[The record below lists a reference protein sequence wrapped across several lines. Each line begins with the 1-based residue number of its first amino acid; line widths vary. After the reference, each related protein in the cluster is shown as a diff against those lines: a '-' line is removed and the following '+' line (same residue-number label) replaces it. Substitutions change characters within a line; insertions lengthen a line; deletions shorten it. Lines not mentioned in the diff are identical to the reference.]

1 MTKLEK
7 IRDIIAKAPFAVCT
21 TINGDSDPESRALLN
36 LANKKQYPRLSSLA
50 KKTFDGQRLFFTTN
64 TSSSKVAQIRS
75 HKRVSLYFCLPKEF
89 RGVWI
94 SGDMEFITNPEV
106 KKQFWTEGWEM
117 YYPKG
122 WSDEDYTLLALKM
135 KKGRAYESFSVL
147 EFTEDELSGKTGTGE
162 KK

>member
-7 IRDIIAKAPFAVCT
+7 IMDVIAKAPFAVCT
-21 TINGDSDPESRALLN
+21 TINGDGDPESRALLN
-36 LANKKQYPRLSSLA
+36 LANEKQYPLLASLA
-50 KKTFDGQRLFFTTN
+50 KKMLDGHTLFFTTN
-64 TSSSKVAQIRS
+64 TASSKVTQIRS
-75 HKRVSLYFCLPKEF
+75 HKRVALYFCLPEAF

-94 SGDMEFITNPEV
+94 SGDMEFITNPEI

-122 WSDEDYTLLALKM
+122 WSDEDYTLLALKP

-147 EFTEDELSGKTGTGE
+147 EFTEDELSGKTGMGDQ
-162 KK
+162 K